1 MRDNLVSPDIIINL
15 PTTATS
21 ILSRYLILVALVLA
35 AFD

>member
-1 MRDNLVSPDIIINL
+1 MRDDLVSPGVVINL
-15 PTTATS
+15 PTTTTS